1 MEKELVTHGRG
12 SEWVEGGGGKPNVG
26 CRLKFHHFVGCRLN
40 FSIFPMILLMINKTS
55 YLFLSVN

>member
-40 FSIFPMILLMINKTS
+40 FSILAMILLMIN
-55 YLFLSVN
+55 